1 METSVSAASQS
12 SLFGVSVIPC
22 LCAREHMICLS
33 QDCALDSSP
42 VKGSTQNFA
51 LAYKRNKLEFAAT
64 ALRIEIALA
73 QVLEGRNLSMDWDA
87 SGMRET
93 VQQNC
98 SKEDDML
105 RRQRG
110 TSEEWQARPI
120 EFGGSIGWAE
130 PGTMGWVV
138 VAAHAGVLVAAFLF
152 CLVLVLCGM
161 VCLCTKSP
169 CQVCTKLSANESSLI
184 LRSDLPPPW
193 KPRDDRPVGHPR
205 KLPQSCAAV

>member
-1 METSVSAASQS
+1 
-12 SLFGVSVIPC
+12 
-22 LCAREHMICLS
+22 MICLS

-161 VCLCTKSP
+161 VCLCTKNP
-169 CQVCTKLSANESSLI
+169 YQVCTKLSANESRLI
-184 LRSDLPPPW
+184 PQSDLPPPNVSVLGGDGYGEQDQ
-193 KPRDDRPVGHPR
+193 KGEGAE
-205 KLPQSCAAV
+205 AAQDAPDMASDMQLKAQLDSVI